1 MTPKVQA
8 AEAKLDRWDYIILKN
23 CYTTEGKGNP
33 HNGRKHLQ
41 MIYLFRVV
49 VQSLSHVQ
57 LFVVSWTVA
66 CRGSLSFTISR
77 TLLKLMSMELVMP
90 SNHLILCCPLLLHS
104 VFPCIRVSSS
114 ELLFASGGQGIG
126 ASVSASVLPMNIQ
139 GWFPLG
145 LTGLISLLSKGLS
158 RVFSSATFRTH
169 QFFSTHPSLW
179 SNSHTHTWLLEKLW
193 NEMMKVNQLCL
204 NLCDPMD

>member
-57 LFVVSWTVA
+57 LFVVS
-66 CRGSLSFTISR
+66 
-77 TLLKLMSMELVMP
+77 
-90 SNHLILCCPLLLHS
+90 
-104 VFPCIRVSSS
+104 
-114 ELLFASGGQGIG
+114 
-126 ASVSASVLPMNIQ
+126 
-139 GWFPLG
+139 
-145 LTGLISLLSKGLS
+145 
-158 RVFSSATFRTH
+158 
-169 QFFSTHPSLW
+169 
-179 SNSHTHTWLLEKLW
+179 
-193 NEMMKVNQLCL
+193 
-204 NLCDPMD
+204 